1 MNAAGG
7 RAERR
12 AAPKPARVPS
22 GDRCAYSRAEG
33 QGFTLLE
40 VVFVLAVLGIIL
52 SAAVPSYASYLAR
65 QRLRH
70 VAEMLEQDLRR
81 ARGLSVDEGRN
92 IYVSFSSGAQWCWG
106 TSRTAPCDC
115 ATGVP
120 RCELGAINSREH
132 KGTLLQSGQS
142 VTFQAGMGRALE
154 WTRIGISNDRN
165 QQLYLDLN
173 PLGRPAICGADA
185 RKGAC

>member
-1 MNAAGG
+1 MT
-7 RAERR
+7 RR
-12 AAPKPARVPS
+12 T
-22 GDRCAYSRAEG
+22 

-40 VVFVLAVLGIIL
+40 VVFVLAIIGIIL
-52 SAAVPSYASYLAR
+52 SVAVPSYASYLAR

-81 ARGLSVDEGRN
+81 ARALSVDENRN

-106 TSRTAPCDC
+106 ASRTQPCSC
-115 ATGVP
+115 ATGAP
-120 RCELGAINSREH
+120 RCELGAVNYHEH

-142 VTFQAGMGRALE
+142 ITFQAGMGRALD